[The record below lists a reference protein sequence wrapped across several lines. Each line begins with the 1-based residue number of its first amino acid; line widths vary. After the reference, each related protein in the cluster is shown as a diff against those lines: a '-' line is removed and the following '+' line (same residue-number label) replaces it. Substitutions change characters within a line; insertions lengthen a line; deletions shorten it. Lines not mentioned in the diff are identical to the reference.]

1 MSKFFSYYWT
11 EIKNDELTIIR
22 AYGLNAK
29 NKNVC
34 MIVTDFKPYCYIELP
49 LTINHTNYRLVV
61 QKIKELDDKNTFAD
75 DPVFVQKKNDSSYI
89 AL

>member
-29 NKNVC
+29 NKNKGLQNVGHSL
-34 MIVTDFKPYCYIELP
+34 PYPID
-49 LTINHTNYRLVV
+49 
-61 QKIKELDDKNTFAD
+61 IKTL
-75 DPVFVQKKNDSSYI
+75 
-89 AL
+89 